1 MWFVIIE
8 EPEKAKL
15 HVFFL
20 TFIGFDHDI
29 STVLF
34 GDVKQVE
41 LPVGVMKSLCL
52 RKQAARKLHADL
64 SGYES
69 VVVALH
75 QANLPAGHF
84 SSKEGIA

>member
-41 LPVGVMKSLCL
+41 LPVGVMKSV
-52 RKQAARKLHADL
+52 
-64 SGYES
+64 S
-69 VVVALH
+69 
-75 QANLPAGHF
+75 LPPKAS
-84 SSKEGIA
+84 SSKVAR